1 MFTHAPP
8 LSTQQVNLP
17 AEHGWLLGLA
27 YENYGSLCVQIVIII
42 RKVHFAGIM
51 PRYKRKGDHHYM
63 GTISVNLPVE
73 VIMMIDRYKKQTGNN
88 RSLAVEYIV
97 RDWKRAMDKQRKEM
111 IS

>member
-1 MFTHAPP
+1 
-8 LSTQQVNLP
+8 
-17 AEHGWLLGLA
+17 
-27 YENYGSLCVQIVIII
+27 
-42 RKVHFAGIM
+42 
-51 PRYKRKGDHHYM
+51 M